1 MMPPVYRDQPK
12 QEQNASNQNREEDDC
27 GLGLSIHVPALEA
40 RCGYVKYNIARQVGN
55 ALGMSNPPSR

>member
-12 QEQNASNQNREEDDC
+12 QEQNASNQNREKDDC
-27 GLGLSIHVPALEA
+27 GLGLSIHAPALGA